1 MKTIASDFDNT
12 LYVKNKSD
20 LEKNIEVVKTFIQ
33 KGNKFIIIT
42 GRSFPNI
49 SKVIKEN
56 NISYSCLVCQDG
68 ANIFDENNNCIHSTI
83 LNRDKALIMQEYLK
97 KNNVLFTYESAFNDD
112 DTIDNAVKITI
123 DITPEMDAKKILSDI
138 KNLVSI
144 YGYLSSSHI
153 NILDSTVN
161 KGNALE
167 FLKQNN
173 YIDDN
178 IIVIGDDIN
187 DYEMLKK
194 YNGVVMK
201 KHDSTLNNLHK
212 EEIESVHQYINKIR

>member
-1 MKTIASDFDNT
+1 MKREVWKI
-12 LYVKNKSD
+12 KNKD
-20 LEKNIEVVKTFIQ
+20 LIFPNEYKTSVYLKNIIKA
-33 KGNKFIIIT
+33 KNIIV
-42 GRSFPNI
+42 G
-49 SKVIKEN
+49 
-56 NISYSCLVCQDG
+56 SYSYYDS
-68 ANIFDENNNCIHSTI
+68 ANSNHLDFE
-83 LNRDKALIMQEYLK
+83 